1 MPNHFSF
8 LVLAAP
14 HPLGNF
20 TVTYLSDHLQKK
32 TQDEASW
39 LKLDGLNV
47 WLKCDVTYNGVQAS
61 VILSDAISWGRRGK
75 KAQHHLFLSD
85 SGDTRKIWHI
95 KAAAEIQKETRKHGC
110 TPRTV
115 LIREALTVTLT
126 IQSNLKTC
134 SSTHHADEL
143 RGTTGI
149 SWEHFDE
156 KVAVTNYFARNAIFV
171 GLWLVGKTGGKLISQ
186 KPQTAF
192 LWGGRDW
199 DRSNSSA
206 TSS

>member
-85 SGDTRKIWHI
+85 SGDTRKYGTS
-95 KAAAEIQKETRKHGC
+95 KLQLKYRRKPENMAALPGQ
-110 TPRTV
+110 
-115 LIREALTVTLT
+115 
-126 IQSNLKTC
+126 
-134 SSTHHADEL
+134 
-143 RGTTGI
+143 
-149 SWEHFDE
+149 F
-156 KVAVTNYFARNAIFV
+156 
-171 GLWLVGKTGGKLISQ
+171 
-186 KPQTAF
+186 
-192 LWGGRDW
+192 
-199 DRSNSSA
+199 
-206 TSS
+206 